1 MNDKLLSCLGAL
13 IILLLGCFFIL
24 WFIGFRI
31 PFDKGVVQIHSYR
44 SSSVAGSKEVGAFI
58 CEYEPVDIIY
68 KDVAFSVDSAFA
80 EHAYRLYEEYPDS
93 VFLYNDHCRVRISFG
108 GWEQLRFKGYNNTW
122 IIEKEMSLLT
132 DGIINYDYKM
142 PVPPDTI
149 TLYIRECHPT
159 LDSIGARFY
168 YDALECDVHW
178 DTIQSFQLI
187 KKNSYLY
194 WSCPE
199 KT

>member
-1 MNDKLLSCLGAL
+1 MKDKLFSCLGAL
-13 IILLLGCFFIL
+13 IILFLGCLFIM

-31 PFDKGVVQIHSYR
+31 PFDKGAIQMKSYH
-44 SSSVAGSKEVGAFI
+44 SSSVAGSQEVGAFI
-58 CEYEPVDIIY
+58 CEYEPVNIIY

-80 EHAYRLYEEYPDS
+80 EHAYKLFEEYPDS
-93 VFLYNDHCRVRISFG
+93 VFFYNDHCRVRISFG

-122 IIEKEMSLLT
+122 IIDKKMSLLI

-142 PVPPDTI
+142 PTPPDTI

-187 KKNSYLY
+187 KKM
-194 WSCPE
+194 
-199 KT
+199 